1 MGASSAGAHVLSFW
15 YSPLLGLLQGLTE
28 FLPVSSSGHLAL
40 AQMLIRGFE
49 QPGVVYD
56 ATLHVGTALAVV
68 WYERREILRW
78 LTHPEGRRLLGL
90 LAVGTM
96 ATGVLAF
103 PLRGLAESAF
113 ERAAWVGGFLILTG
127 CVVAGT
133 RALAGGSSDQATTT
147 WKQALVVGLIQG
159 VAVFPGMSRSGVT
172 IAAGLMAGL
181 DRAWAARFSFLMS
194 VPTILAVTVLE
205 VFGERHQ
212 ITGAG
217 PSFVIACAV
226 GALVAATAGYVA
238 LGIVVRTLESHS
250 FHRFAWYCLPVGLLV
265 LGLSLRGQ

>member
-1 MGASSAGAHVLSFW
+1 MLSFW

-49 QPGVVYD
+49 QPGVVFD
-56 ATLHVGTALAVV
+56 AMLHVGTAMAVV
-68 WYERREILRW
+68 WYERHQIVRW
-78 LTHPEGRRLLGL
+78 IFLPEGRRLLGL

-103 PLRGLAESAF
+103 PLREVAESAF
-113 ERAAWVGGFLILTG
+113 ERAAWVGVFLSLTG
-127 CVVAGT
+127 CIVAAT
-133 RALAGGSSDQATTT
+133 RVIAGGSSDQTNTT

-159 VAVFPGMSRSGVT
+159 VAVFPGISRSGVT
-172 IAAGLMAGL
+172 IAAGLVAGL

-205 VFGERHQ
+205 VAGERQQ

-217 PSFVIACAV
+217 PAFIFACAV
-226 GALVAATAGYVA
+226 GALIAGVAGYVA
-238 LGIVVRTLESHS
+238 LGIVVRSLLSRS

-265 LGLSLRGQ
+265 LGLSLRGN

>member
-1 MGASSAGAHVLSFW
+1 MSFW

-40 AQMLIRGFE
+40 VQMLIRGFE
-49 QPGVVYD
+49 QPGVVFD
-56 ATLHVGTALAVV
+56 AMLHVGTALAVV
-68 WYERREILRW
+68 WYERHQIVRW
-78 LTHPEGRRLLGL
+78 IGHPEGLRLLGL
-90 LAVGTM
+90 LAVGTL

-113 ERAAWVGGFLILTG
+113 ERAALVGVFLIMTG

-159 VAVFPGMSRSGVT
+159 VAVFPGISRSGVT
-172 IAAGLMAGL
+172 IAASLAAGL

-205 VFGERHQ
+205 VIGERDQ

-217 PSFVIACAV
+217 PGFLIACVV
-226 GALVAATAGYVA
+226 GALVAGVAGYVA
-238 LGIVVRTLESHS
+238 LGIVVRTLSSHS

-265 LGLSLRGQ
+265 LALSLRGN